1 MKLIYSTIVIIIF
14 NFLSHF
20 GAAQSAPFEISIEPM
35 TISGLGGLQSFAH
48 AQADGKWLIVGGRLD
63 GLHQRQPFASFDIAG
78 HNNRLFVVDPISM
91 QQWSAPLTSLPIDI
105 REHLSATNM
114 EFSQEGN
121 YLYCV
126 GGYGY
131 SATAGDHT
139 TFSNLTAINV
149 SEVIA
154 SIINNTSFTTYFRQI
169 SDASFQVTGG
179 HLQKINNTYYLSG
192 GQKFIG
198 RYNPMGPNS
207 GPGFIQEYTNG
218 IRKFNLSDDG
228 TNITITHLPSHLD
241 AVNLHR
247 RDYNAVSQILP
258 NGTEGITMFSGVF
271 QTSAD
276 LPFLNSVN
284 VDSTGYFVNNT
295 FQQYYNHYHCPV
307 LPIYS
312 EASNE
317 MHTVFFGG
325 IAQFYDNG
333 GVLVQ
338 DNNVPF
344 VNTIARVTR
353 DAGGNMAEYKL
364 PITMPSLLGAGAE
377 FIPNLNL
384 ALYNNE
390 VFKYDDLPADSVL
403 IGYIFGGISSTQINI
418 FFINDGTQSSA
429 SSEIFKVYI
438 KKPADLSV
446 DMLNASS
453 VSALNLNV
461 YPNPYEGEMNISFN
475 LTKQEDITLTILDT
489 KGNVI
494 EKVKLTNLKIG
505 ENSYQKVSNKL
516 TKNGVYFISLE
527 TTGEKMTRKL
537 IVSK

>member
-1 MKLIYSTIVIIIF
+1 MKRIFSAIAIITF
-14 NFLSHF
+14 NFLAHF

-78 HNNRLFVVDPISM
+78 HNNRIFVVDPISM
-91 QQWSAPLTSLPIDI
+91 QQWSAPLTSLPIAI
-105 REHLSATNM
+105 QEQLSATNM
-114 EFSQEGN
+114 EFHQEGN

-149 SEVIA
+149 SEVIT
-154 SIINNTSFTTYFRQI
+154 SIINNTSITAYFRQI
-169 SDASFQVTGG
+169 SDSAFQVTGG

-207 GPGFIQEYTNG
+207 GPGFIQEYTDG

-228 TNITITHLPSHLD
+228 TNITITHLPSHID

-271 QTSAD
+271 QTTAD

-312 EASNE
+312 EVSNE

-446 DMLNASS
+446 DMLNPSS

-475 LTKQEDITLTILDT
+475 LTKQEDVTLTIVDT
-489 KGNVI
+489 KGNIV
-494 EKVKLTNLKIG
+494 EKLKLTNLKIG
-505 ENSYQKVSNKL
+505 ENSYHKSSNKL

-527 TTGEKMTRKL
+527 TASEKTTRKL